1 MKRVLLLV
9 AVCCSLVSQAQ
20 KGSLFIIGG
29 GNRSDSL
36 MAKMVQTADLGV
48 RDYVVVLPMAS
59 EQPEAGFA
67 LIKEQIAKH
76 SSAAILNFD
85 FRSENAV
92 NQKWIDSLS
101 GAKLIYILGGD
112 QNRFMKAVLNTGIY
126 RAIHQ
131 AYLQGATVAGTSA
144 GAAVMSRYMITGRQL
159 QDTAYRETFDKLWAN
174 NIEFAEGLALTD
186 IIIDQHFIKRARY
199 SRLISAIAAKPDH
212 ICLGIDEGTAIIV
225 KGKKAVVAGESQVIK
240 IASPNGVQI
249 VKSKLLRV
257 PDLNMGVY
265 TAGDM
270 ISLNR

>member
-1 MKRVLLLV
+1 MRGILFLIVV
-9 AVCCSLVSQAQ
+9 FCSLMSQAQ

-36 MAKMVQTADLGV
+36 MARMVQTAGLGA

-59 EQPEAGFA
+59 EQPEVGFT

-76 SSAAILNFD
+76 SSAVIRNFD
-85 FRSENAV
+85 FRAANAV
-92 NQKWIDSLS
+92 NQKWIDSLA

-112 QNRFMKAVLNTGIY
+112 QNRFMRAVLNTGIY
-126 RAIHQ
+126 KSIHRA
-131 AYLQGATVAGTSA
+131 YDQGATVAGTSA
-144 GAAVMSRYMITGRQL
+144 GAAVMSRYMITGKQL

-186 IIIDQHFIKRARY
+186 VIIDQHFIKRARFA
-199 SRLISAIAAKPDH
+199 RLIAAIAAKPDH
-212 ICLGIDEGTAIIV
+212 VCLGIDEGTAIIV

-249 VKSKLLRV
+249 VKSKLLRD
-257 PDLNMGVY
+257 PDLNMRC
-265 TAGDM
+265 D
-270 ISLNR
+270 